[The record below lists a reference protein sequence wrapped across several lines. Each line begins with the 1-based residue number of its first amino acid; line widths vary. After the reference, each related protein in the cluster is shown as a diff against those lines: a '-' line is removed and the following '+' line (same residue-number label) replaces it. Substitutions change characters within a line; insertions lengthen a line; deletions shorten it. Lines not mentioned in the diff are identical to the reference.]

1 MARLLTMTIG
11 RSTMN
16 SSTLLRR
23 EHSPG
28 RMGLQDTALTLRG
41 RPCRVTRVM
50 RLDGKVAVITGGAA
64 GIGFAYARRF
74 IAEGARVV
82 IGDVVDPEAAAATLG
97 QPDRVLA
104 QRADVADPAAL
115 RALAHATVA
124 RFQRIDVLV
133 NNAAVFA
140 TLRPQPFDEIPEAEW
155 ARVLAVNVTGVW
167 NAVRAVVPTMRAQG
181 SGRIVN
187 VASAIVAKGTAMLL
201 HYVTSKGAVV
211 AMTRALARELGGSGI
226 TVNAVAPGLI
236 LSDTVQANPAITEF
250 QADAVMR
257 ARSLKRDAFPEDVE
271 GAVMFLASDESA
283 FMSGQTLIVDG
294 GSVFSTL

>member
-1 MARLLTMTIG
+1 
-11 RSTMN
+11 
-16 SSTLLRR
+16 
-23 EHSPG
+23 
-28 RMGLQDTALTLRG
+28 
-41 RPCRVTRVM
+41 M

-74 IAEGARVV
+74 IAEGARAV

-140 TLRPQPFDEIPEAEW
+140 TLRPQPFDELPEAEW